1 MIHLITGR
9 PGHGKNIYA
18 LTFLEK
24 EGFINYDK
32 ETKTF
37 SSTIDRPLFFIAFDG
52 INIVDSTTAKY
63 EDLDDLPTDQELD
76 NNSKFPDNS
85 VIVIDEAHRYSP
97 KSSNKE
103 GFTSF
108 VSFLKIHRHYGF
120 DFIFI
125 TQSQKDLN
133 IDIRNLVENHFRV
146 NRPFGTQKSFVNH
159 YLGAETSEN
168 KQPVKQSSKPFVL
181 DKRFFEVYKSASI
194 HNYKSSIPKKYY
206 VFILMFVLFIG
217 FIISKGIY
225 VYDAFSSGDM
235 MNFGKEVK
243 SELLGDSGSATT
255 ITNNNQTDTS
265 NAQTVDNRG
274 ARSSKLVK
282 PYFYLFKNKD
292 KFKQSQSI
300 FSTISPTVV
309 MNEDSIFCYC
319 TVKEI
324 EIIDNIV
331 RLMDRSNNIKI
342 DFILVSF
349 SKKDYMDFSI
359 KYTFENEFFRVSPST
374 ALISNVL
381 LLDYLKNDYQTLT
394 KINSSALVEVGKGF
408 SSNFVTKYPIILKDY
423 KSSSVSSV
431 RLTPS
436 TSSSAANKLTP
447 AKNRSKQQP
456 SDRVVGEKVSFNDV
470 GFKFKIDTKFVD
482 QQTVSIKLNQSH
494 SFLQGFV
501 DDVPVTDK
509 RDFKSQFLLK
519 DKQLVPLF
527 NLSSLLNS
535 KSKKETVPFLSYFLP
550 GKVDD
555 DNSSYQVFLRFRFE
569 DKMELKQKQKSKT
582 EQKVDSNEEISQD
595 QVVELDSAE
604 YKTDIDNN
612 DEELANELLI
622 N

>member
-24 EGFINYDK
+24 EQFINYDK
-32 ETKTF
+32 ESKTF

-63 EDLDDLPTDQELD
+63 EDLDNLPTDQEHD
-76 NNSKFPDNS
+76 NTSKFPDNS

-97 KSSNKE
+97 KSTNKE

-206 VFILMFVLFIG
+206 VFILFFILFIG

-235 MNFGKEVK
+235 MNFGKSVQ
-243 SELLGDSGSATT
+243 SELLGGSGSNTSA
-255 ITNNNQTDTS
+255 NNK
-265 NAQTVDNRG
+265 QTVENRG
-274 ARSSKLVK
+274 ARSSNLVK

-292 KFKQSQSI
+292 KFKQSQMI
-300 FSTISPTVV
+300 FGSISPTVV
-309 MNEDSIFCYC
+309 LNESSIFCYC

-331 RLMDRSNNIKI
+331 RLMDQSNNIKI

-349 SKKDYMDFSI
+349 NKKDYLDFSL
-359 KYTFENEFFRVSPST
+359 KYSFKDDFFTISPS
-374 ALISNVL
+374 AKLIPNLL
-381 LLDYLKNDYQTLT
+381 LLDYLKTDYQALT
-394 KINSSALVEVGKGF
+394 KINSSALVEVGHSF
-408 SSNFVTKYPIILKDY
+408 SANFVTKYPVILKDY
-423 KSSSVSSV
+423 KASMVSSSRSSNA
-431 RLTPS
+431 LSSKLPS
-436 TSSSAANKLTP
+436 NTNTKDASPT
-447 AKNRSKQQP
+447 
-456 SDRVVGEKVSFNDV
+456 DRVVSESINFNDV
-470 GFKFKIDTKFVD
+470 GFKFRIDTEYVD
-482 QQTVSIKLNQSH
+482 DKTVSVALNQSH

-501 DDVPVTDK
+501 GDVPIMDK
-509 RDFKSQFLLK
+509 RDFKSRFLLK
-519 DKQLVPLF
+519 DGQLVPLF

-535 KSKKETVPFLSYFLP
+535 KSSEETLPFLSLFLP
-550 GKVDD
+550 DKVDD
-555 DNSSYQVFLRFRFE
+555 SNSSYQVFLRFRFE
-569 DKMELKQKQKSKT
+569 DVK
-582 EQKVDSNEEISQD
+582 QKVDIRKDTIQPKIK
-595 QVVELDSAE
+595 ELENAEDLVDVDSL
-604 YKTDIDNN
+604 DIK
-612 DEELANELLI
+612 DEDLANELLA

>member
-1 MIHLITGR
+1 MGLLNTQQVLLVLLTGR

-18 LTFLEK
+18 LTFLEQQ
-24 EGFINYDK
+24 EFINYDK

-63 EDLDDLPTDQELD
+63 EDLDDLPTDQEND
-76 NNSKFPDNS
+76 NTSKFPDNS

-97 KSSNKE
+97 KSTNKE

-206 VFILMFVLFIG
+206 VFIAMFILFIG

-235 MNFGKEVK
+235 MNFGKSMQ
-243 SELLGDSGSATT
+243 SELLGSDTNANSK
-255 ITNNNQTDTS
+255 TNNSNLSNSNTS
-265 NAQTVDNRG
+265 LTADNRPV
-274 ARSSKLVK
+274 RSSNLVR
-282 PYFYLFKNKD
+282 PYFYLFKNEQ
-292 KFKQSQSI
+292 KFKSSSSI
-300 FSTISPTVV
+300 FSAISPTVV
-309 MNEDSIFCYC
+309 MNEESIFCYC
-319 TVKEI
+319 TIKEI

-331 RLMDRSNNIKI
+331 RLMDTSNNIKI

-349 SKKDYMDFSI
+349 SKKDYLDFSL
-359 KYTFENEFFRVSPST
+359 KYSFENEFFRISPST

-381 LLDYLKNDYQTLT
+381 LLDYLRSDYQTLT
-394 KINSSALVEVGKGF
+394 KINSSALVEVGKSF

-431 RLTPS
+431 RLK
-436 TSSSAANKLTP
+436 ADQQN
-447 AKNRSKQQP
+447 KQQP
-456 SDRVVGEKVSFNDV
+456 SDRIVGEKVSFNDV

-501 DDVPVTDK
+501 NDVPVTDK
-509 RDFKSQFLLK
+509 RDFKSQFLLT
-519 DKQLVPLF
+519 DGQLVPLF

-535 KSKKETVPFLSYFLP
+535 KSNKETIPFLSYFLP

-569 DKMELKQKQKSKT
+569 DVQKSQKNQSDIVKLENIKQTINTDSELKDIKGT
-582 EQKVDSNEEISQD
+582 TD
-595 QVVELDSAE
+595 
-604 YKTDIDNN
+604 TDIDTLDKE
-612 DEELANELLI
+612 DEKLANELLA

>member
-18 LTFLEK
+18 LTFLEQQ
-24 EGFINYDK
+24 EFINYEK

-37 SSTIDRPLFFIAFDG
+37 GSTIDRPLFFIAFDG

-63 EDLDDLPTDQELD
+63 EDLDDLPTDQEND

-97 KSSNKE
+97 KSTNKE

-206 VFILMFVLFIG
+206 VFIAMFILFIG

-235 MNFGKEVK
+235 MNFGKSMQ
-243 SELLGDSGSATT
+243 SELLGSDTNANSK
-255 ITNNNQTDTS
+255 TNNSNLSNSNTS
-265 NAQTVDNRG
+265 LTADNRPV
-274 ARSSKLVK
+274 RSSNLVR
-282 PYFYLFKNKD
+282 PYFYLFKNEQ
-292 KFKQSQSI
+292 KFKSSSSI
-300 FSTISPTVV
+300 FSAISPTVV
-309 MNEDSIFCYC
+309 MNEESIFCYC

-331 RLMDRSNNIKI
+331 RLMDTSNNIKI

-349 SKKDYMDFSI
+349 SKKDYLDFSL
-359 KYTFENEFFRVSPST
+359 KYSFENEFFRISPST

-381 LLDYLKNDYQTLT
+381 LLDYLRSDYQTLT
-394 KINSSALVEVGKGF
+394 KINSSALVEVGKSF

-431 RLTPS
+431 RLK
-436 TSSSAANKLTP
+436 ADQQN
-447 AKNRSKQQP
+447 KQQP
-456 SDRVVGEKVSFNDV
+456 SDRIVGEKVSFNDV

-501 DDVPVTDK
+501 NDVPVTDK
-509 RDFKSQFLLK
+509 RDFKSQFLLT
-519 DKQLVPLF
+519 DGQLVPLF

-535 KSKKETVPFLSYFLP
+535 KSNKETIPFLSYFLP

-569 DKMELKQKQKSKT
+569 GVQNSQKKQASIVKLEDAKQTIDANSELKDIKGIT
-582 EQKVDSNEEISQD
+582 D
-595 QVVELDSAE
+595 
-604 YKTDIDNN
+604 TDIDILNKE
-612 DEELANELLI
+612 DEKLANELLA

>member
-1 MIHLITGR
+1 MTHLITGR

-18 LTFLEK
+18 LTFLEQQ
-24 EGFINYDK
+24 EFINYDK

-63 EDLDDLPTDQELD
+63 EDLDDLPTDQENN

-97 KSSNKE
+97 KSTNKE

-125 TQSQKDLN
+125 IQSQKDLN

-181 DKRFFEVYKSASI
+181 DRRFFEVYKSASI

-206 VFILMFVLFIG
+206 VFIVMFILFIG

-225 VYDAFSSGDM
+225 VYDAFNSGDM
-235 MNFGKEVK
+235 MNFGKSMQ
-243 SELLGDSGSATT
+243 SELLGSNANTNSNSNNNGNNSSSTSLT
-255 ITNNNQTDTS
+255 TNNRP
-265 NAQTVDNRG
+265 V
-274 ARSSKLVK
+274 RSSNLVK
-282 PYFYLFKNKD
+282 PYFYLFKNEQ
-292 KFKQSQSI
+292 KFKSSSSI
-300 FSTISPTVV
+300 FSAISPTVV
-309 MNEDSIFCYC
+309 MNEESIFCYC

-331 RLMDRSNNIKI
+331 RLMDTSNNIKI

-349 SKKDYMDFSI
+349 SKKDYLDFSL
-359 KYTFENEFFRVSPST
+359 KYSFENEFFRISPST

-381 LLDYLKNDYQTLT
+381 LLDYLRSDYQTLT
-394 KINSSALVEVGKGF
+394 KINSSALVEVGKSF

-431 RLTPS
+431 RLK
-436 TSSSAANKLTP
+436 ADQQN
-447 AKNRSKQQP
+447 KQQP
-456 SDRVVGEKVSFNDV
+456 SDRIVGEKVSFNDV

-501 DDVPVTDK
+501 NDVPVTDK
-509 RDFKSQFLLK
+509 RDFKSQFLLT
-519 DKQLVPLF
+519 DGQLVPLF

-535 KSKKETVPFLSYFLP
+535 KSNKETIPFLSYFLP

-569 DKMELKQKQKSKT
+569 GVQNSQKKQASIVKLEDAKQTIDANSELKDIKGIT
-582 EQKVDSNEEISQD
+582 D
-595 QVVELDSAE
+595 
-604 YKTDIDNN
+604 TDIDILNKE
-612 DEELANELLI
+612 DEKLANELLA

>member
-18 LTFLEK
+18 LTFLEQQ
-24 EGFINYDK
+24 EFINYDK
-32 ETKTF
+32 EAKTF

-63 EDLDDLPTDQELD
+63 EDLDDLPTDQEND

-97 KSSNKE
+97 KSTNKE

-206 VFILMFVLFIG
+206 VFIVMFILFIS
-217 FIISKGIY
+217 FIVSKGIY

-235 MNFGKEVK
+235 MNFGKSIQ
-243 SELLGDSGSATT
+243 SELLGSNINANSNS
-255 ITNNNQTDTS
+255 NNNGDNSSNTS
-265 NAQTVDNRG
+265 LTANNRPV
-274 ARSSKLVK
+274 RSSSLVK
-282 PYFYLFKNKD
+282 PYFYLFKNEQ
-292 KFKQSQSI
+292 KFKSSSSI
-300 FSTISPTVV
+300 FGSISPTVV
-309 MNEDSIFCYC
+309 MNEESIFCYC

-331 RLMDRSNNIKI
+331 RLMDTSNNIKI

-349 SKKDYMDFSI
+349 SKKDYLDFSL
-359 KYTFENEFFRVSPST
+359 KYSFENEFFRISPST

-381 LLDYLKNDYQTLT
+381 LLDYLRSDYQTLT
-394 KINSSALVEVGKGF
+394 KINSSALVEVGKSF

-431 RLTPS
+431 RLK
-436 TSSSAANKLTP
+436 ADQQN
-447 AKNRSKQQP
+447 KQQP
-456 SDRVVGEKVSFNDV
+456 SDRIVGEKVSFNDV

-501 DDVPVTDK
+501 NDVPVTDK
-509 RDFKSQFLLK
+509 RDFKSQFLLT
-519 DKQLVPLF
+519 DGQLVPLF

-535 KSKKETVPFLSYFLP
+535 KSNKETIPFLSYFLP

-569 DKMELKQKQKSKT
+569 GVQNSQKSQASIVKLENTKQTIDTGSELKDIKGAT
-582 EQKVDSNEEISQD
+582 D
-595 QVVELDSAE
+595 
-604 YKTDIDNN
+604 TDIDILNKE
-612 DEELANELLI
+612 DEKLANELLA

>member
-24 EGFINYDK
+24 EQFINYDK

-63 EDLDDLPTDQELD
+63 EDLDDLPTDQEHD
-76 NNSKFPDNS
+76 NTSKFPDNS

-97 KSSNKE
+97 KSTNKE

-206 VFILMFVLFIG
+206 VFILFFVLFIG

-235 MNFGKEVK
+235 MNFGKSVQ
-243 SELLGDSGSATT
+243 SELLGNNSGGGSATT
-255 ITNNNQTDTS
+255 SANNK
-265 NAQTVDNRG
+265 QTVENRG
-274 ARSSKLVK
+274 ARSSNLVK

-292 KFKQSQSI
+292 KFKQSQMI
-300 FSTISPTVV
+300 FASISPTVV
-309 MNEDSIFCYC
+309 LNESSIFCYC

-331 RLMDRSNNIKI
+331 RLMDQSNNIKI

-349 SKKDYMDFSI
+349 NKKDYLDFSL
-359 KYTFENEFFRVSPST
+359 KYSFKDDFFTISPS
-374 ALISNVL
+374 AKLIPNLL
-381 LLDYLKNDYQTLT
+381 LLDYLKTDYQALT
-394 KINSSALVEVGKGF
+394 KINSSALVEVGHSF
-408 SSNFVTKYPIILKDY
+408 SANFVTKYPVILKDY
-423 KSSSVSSV
+423 KASMVSSSRSSNA
-431 RLTPS
+431 LSSKLPS
-436 TSSSAANKLTP
+436 NTNTKDASPT
-447 AKNRSKQQP
+447 
-456 SDRVVGEKVSFNDV
+456 DRVVSESINFNDV
-470 GFKFKIDTKFVD
+470 GFKFRIDTEYVD
-482 QQTVSIKLNQSH
+482 DKTVSVALNQSH

-501 DDVPVTDK
+501 GDVPIMDK
-509 RDFKSQFLLK
+509 RDFKSRFLLK
-519 DKQLVPLF
+519 DGQLVPLF

-535 KSKKETVPFLSYFLP
+535 KSSEETLPFLSLFLP
-550 GKVDD
+550 DKIDD
-555 DNSSYQVFLRFRFE
+555 SNSSYQVFLRFRF
-569 DKMELKQKQKSKT
+569 DDVK
-582 EQKVDSNEEISQD
+582 QKVDIRKDTIQPKIK
-595 QVVELDSAE
+595 ELKNAEDLVDVDSL
-604 YKTDIDNN
+604 DIK
-612 DEELANELLI
+612 DEELANELLT

>member
-24 EGFINYDK
+24 EQFINYDK
-32 ETKTF
+32 ESKTF

-63 EDLDDLPTDQELD
+63 EDLDNLPTDQEHD
-76 NNSKFPDNS
+76 NTSKFPDNS

-97 KSSNKE
+97 KSTNKE

-206 VFILMFVLFIG
+206 VFILFFILFIG

-235 MNFGKEVK
+235 MNFGKSVQ
-243 SELLGDSGSATT
+243 SELLGGSGSNTSA
-255 ITNNNQTDTS
+255 NNK
-265 NAQTVDNRG
+265 QTVENRG
-274 ARSSKLVK
+274 ARSSNLVK

-292 KFKQSQSI
+292 KFKQSQMI
-300 FSTISPTVV
+300 FASISPTVV
-309 MNEDSIFCYC
+309 LNESSIFCYC

-331 RLMDRSNNIKI
+331 RLMDQSNNIKI

-349 SKKDYMDFSI
+349 NKKDYLDFSL
-359 KYTFENEFFRVSPST
+359 KYSFKDDFFTISPS
-374 ALISNVL
+374 AKLIPNLL
-381 LLDYLKNDYQTLT
+381 LLDYLKTDYQALT
-394 KINSSALVEVGKGF
+394 KINSSALVEVGHSF
-408 SSNFVTKYPIILKDY
+408 SANFVTKYPVILKDY
-423 KSSSVSSV
+423 KASMVSSSRSSNA
-431 RLTPS
+431 LSSKLPS
-436 TSSSAANKLTP
+436 NTNTKDASPT
-447 AKNRSKQQP
+447 
-456 SDRVVGEKVSFNDV
+456 DRVVSESINFNDV
-470 GFKFKIDTKFVD
+470 GFKFRIDTEYVD
-482 QQTVSIKLNQSH
+482 DKTVSVALNQSH

-501 DDVPVTDK
+501 GDVPIMDK
-509 RDFKSQFLLK
+509 RDFKSRFLLK
-519 DKQLVPLF
+519 DGQLVPLF

-535 KSKKETVPFLSYFLP
+535 KSSEETLPFLSLFLP
-550 GKVDD
+550 DKVDD
-555 DNSSYQVFLRFRFE
+555 SNSSYQVFLRFRFE
-569 DKMELKQKQKSKT
+569 DVK
-582 EQKVDSNEEISQD
+582 QKVDIRKDTIQPKIK
-595 QVVELDSAE
+595 ELENAEDLVDVDSL
-604 YKTDIDNN
+604 DIK
-612 DEELANELLI
+612 DEDLANELLA

>member
-1 MIHLITGR
+1 MGLLNTQQVLLVLLTGR

-18 LTFLEK
+18 LTFLEQQ
-24 EGFINYDK
+24 EFINYDK

-63 EDLDDLPTDQELD
+63 EDLDDLPTDQEND
-76 NNSKFPDNS
+76 NTSKFPDNS

-97 KSSNKE
+97 KSTNKE

-206 VFILMFVLFIG
+206 VFIAMFILFIG

-235 MNFGKEVK
+235 MNFGKSMQ
-243 SELLGDSGSATT
+243 SELLGSDTNANSK
-255 ITNNNQTDTS
+255 TNNSNLSNSNTS
-265 NAQTVDNRG
+265 LTADNRPV
-274 ARSSKLVK
+274 RSSNLVR
-282 PYFYLFKNKD
+282 PYFYLFKNEQ
-292 KFKQSQSI
+292 KFKSSSSI
-300 FSTISPTVV
+300 FSAISPTVV
-309 MNEDSIFCYC
+309 MNEESIFCYC

-331 RLMDRSNNIKI
+331 RLMDTSNNIKI

-349 SKKDYMDFSI
+349 SKKDYLDFSL
-359 KYTFENEFFRVSPST
+359 KYSFENEFFRISPST

-381 LLDYLKNDYQTLT
+381 LLDYLRSDYQTLT
-394 KINSSALVEVGKGF
+394 KINSSALVEVGKSF

-431 RLTPS
+431 RLK
-436 TSSSAANKLTP
+436 ADQQN
-447 AKNRSKQQP
+447 KQQP
-456 SDRVVGEKVSFNDV
+456 SDRIVGEKVSFNDV

-501 DDVPVTDK
+501 NDVPVTDK
-509 RDFKSQFLLK
+509 RDFKSQFLLT
-519 DKQLVPLF
+519 DGQLVPLF

-535 KSKKETVPFLSYFLP
+535 KSNKETIPFLSYFLP

-569 DKMELKQKQKSKT
+569 DVQKSQKNQSDIVKLENIKQTINTDSELKDIKGT
-582 EQKVDSNEEISQD
+582 TD
-595 QVVELDSAE
+595 
-604 YKTDIDNN
+604 TDIDTLDKE
-612 DEELANELLI
+612 DEKLANELLA

>member
-1 MIHLITGR
+1 MGLLNTQQVLLVLLTGR

-18 LTFLEK
+18 LTFLEQQ
-24 EGFINYDK
+24 EFINYDK

-63 EDLDDLPTDQELD
+63 EDLDDLPTDQEND
-76 NNSKFPDNS
+76 NTSKFPDNS

-97 KSSNKE
+97 KSTNKE

-206 VFILMFVLFIG
+206 VFIAMFILFIG

-235 MNFGKEVK
+235 MNFGKSMQ
-243 SELLGDSGSATT
+243 SELLGSDTNANSK
-255 ITNNNQTDTS
+255 TNNSNLSNSNTS
-265 NAQTVDNRG
+265 LTADNRPV
-274 ARSSKLVK
+274 RSSNLVR
-282 PYFYLFKNKD
+282 PYFYLFKNEQ
-292 KFKQSQSI
+292 KFKSSSSI
-300 FSTISPTVV
+300 FSAISPTVV
-309 MNEDSIFCYC
+309 MNEESIFCYC

-331 RLMDRSNNIKI
+331 RLIDTSNNIKI

-349 SKKDYMDFSI
+349 SKKDYLDFSL
-359 KYTFENEFFRVSPST
+359 KYSFENEFFRISPST

-381 LLDYLKNDYQTLT
+381 LLDYLRSDYQTLT
-394 KINSSALVEVGKGF
+394 KINSSALVEVGKSF

-431 RLTPS
+431 RLK
-436 TSSSAANKLTP
+436 ADQQN
-447 AKNRSKQQP
+447 KQQP
-456 SDRVVGEKVSFNDV
+456 SDRIVGEKVSFNDV

-501 DDVPVTDK
+501 NDVPVTDK
-509 RDFKSQFLLK
+509 RDFKSQFLLT
-519 DKQLVPLF
+519 DGQLVPLF

-535 KSKKETVPFLSYFLP
+535 KSNKETIPFLSYFLP

-569 DKMELKQKQKSKT
+569 GVQNSQKKQASIVKLEDAKQTIDANSELKDIKGIT
-582 EQKVDSNEEISQD
+582 D
-595 QVVELDSAE
+595 
-604 YKTDIDNN
+604 TDIDILNKE
-612 DEELANELLI
+612 DEKLANELLA

>member
-24 EGFINYDK
+24 EQFINYDK
-32 ETKTF
+32 ESKTF

-52 INIVDSTTAKY
+52 IDIVDSTTAKY
-63 EDLDDLPTDQELD
+63 EDLDNLPTDQEHD
-76 NNSKFPDNS
+76 NTSKFPDNS

-97 KSSNKE
+97 KSTNKE

-206 VFILMFVLFIG
+206 VFILFFILFIG

-235 MNFGKEVK
+235 MNFGKSVQ
-243 SELLGDSGSATT
+243 SELLGGSGSNTSA
-255 ITNNNQTDTS
+255 NNNQAGT
-265 NAQTVDNRG
+265 NGAQTVENRG
-274 ARSSKLVK
+274 ARSSNLVK

-292 KFKQSQSI
+292 KFKESGAI
-300 FSTISPTVV
+300 FNTVSPTVV
-309 MNEDSIFCYC
+309 LNESSIFCYC

-331 RLMDRSNNIKI
+331 RLMDTSNNIKI

-349 SKKDYMDFSI
+349 SKKDYLDFSI

-374 ALISNVL
+374 ALISNIL

-394 KINSSALVEVGKGF
+394 KINSSALVEVGYGF
-408 SSNFVTKYPIILKDY
+408 SSNFVTKYPIILKNY

-431 RLTPS
+431 RLKADT
-436 TSSSAANKLTP
+436 ANKLSP
-447 AKNRSKQQP
+447 SKNNSKQQP
-456 SDRVVGEKVSFNDV
+456 SDRVVGEKISFNDV
-470 GFKFKIDTKFVD
+470 GFKFRIDTKYVD
-482 QQTVSIKLNQSH
+482 DQTVSIKLNQSH

-501 DDVPVTDK
+501 DDIPVTDK

-519 DKQLVPLF
+519 DGQLVPLF

-535 KSKKETVPFLSYFLP
+535 KSKKETIPFLSYFLP

-555 DNSSYQVFLRFRFE
+555 DNSSYQVFLRFRFDE
-569 DKMELKQKQKSKT
+569 KLKTKQKKA
-582 EQKVDSNEEISQD
+582 EISQD
-595 QVVELDSAE
+595 QIVELESATKTVELENIEDIVGVDSLD
-604 YKTDIDNN
+604 KKDK
-612 DEELANELLI
+612 ELANELLV

>member
-18 LTFLEK
+18 LTFLEQQ
-24 EGFINYDK
+24 EFINYDK

-63 EDLDDLPTDQELD
+63 EDLDDLPTDQEND

-97 KSSNKE
+97 KSTNKE

-206 VFILMFVLFIG
+206 VFIAMFILFIG

-235 MNFGKEVK
+235 MNFGKSMQ
-243 SELLGDSGSATT
+243 SELLGNNVN
-255 ITNNNQTDTS
+255 TNNNVNNNGNSPSNTS
-265 NAQTVDNRG
+265 LTANNRPI
-274 ARSSKLVK
+274 RSSNLVK
-282 PYFYLFKNKD
+282 PYFYLFKNEQ
-292 KFKQSQSI
+292 KFKSSSSI
-300 FSTISPTVV
+300 FSAISPTVV
-309 MNEDSIFCYC
+309 MNEESIFCYC

-331 RLMDRSNNIKI
+331 RLIDTSNNIKI

-349 SKKDYMDFSI
+349 SKKDYLDFSL
-359 KYTFENEFFRVSPST
+359 KYSFENEFFRISPST

-381 LLDYLKNDYQTLT
+381 LLDYLRSDYQTLT
-394 KINSSALVEVGKGF
+394 KINSSALVEVGKSF

-431 RLTPS
+431 RLK
-436 TSSSAANKLTP
+436 ADQQN
-447 AKNRSKQQP
+447 KQQP
-456 SDRVVGEKVSFNDV
+456 SDRIVGEKVSFNDV

-482 QQTVSIKLNQSH
+482 RQTVSIKLNQSH

-501 DDVPVTDK
+501 NDVPVTDK
-509 RDFKSQFLLK
+509 RDFKSQFLLT
-519 DKQLVPLF
+519 DGQLVPLF

-535 KSKKETVPFLSYFLP
+535 KSNKETIPFLSYFLP

-569 DKMELKQKQKSKT
+569 GVQNSQKNQANIVKLKNTKQIIDTNSEPKDIKDT
-582 EQKVDSNEEISQD
+582 TD
-595 QVVELDSAE
+595 
-604 YKTDIDNN
+604 TDIDILNKE
-612 DEELANELLI
+612 DEKLANELLA

>member
-24 EGFINYDK
+24 EQFINYDK

-52 INIVDSTTAKY
+52 IDIVDSTTAKY
-63 EDLDDLPTDQELD
+63 EDLDNLPTDQEHD
-76 NNSKFPDNS
+76 NTSKFPDNS

-97 KSSNKE
+97 KSTNKE

-206 VFILMFVLFIG
+206 VFILFFILFIG

-235 MNFGKEVK
+235 MNFGKNVQ
-243 SELLGDSGSATT
+243 SELLGNNSGGGSATT
-255 ITNNNQTDTS
+255 SANNK
-265 NAQTVDNRG
+265 QTVENRG
-274 ARSSKLVK
+274 ARSSNLVK

-292 KFKQSQSI
+292 KFKQSQMI
-300 FSTISPTVV
+300 FASISPTVV
-309 MNEDSIFCYC
+309 LNESSIFCYC

-331 RLMDRSNNIKI
+331 RLMDQSNNIKI

-349 SKKDYMDFSI
+349 NKKDYLDFSL
-359 KYTFENEFFRVSPST
+359 KYSFKDDFFTISPS
-374 ALISNVL
+374 AKLIPNLL
-381 LLDYLKNDYQTLT
+381 LLDYLKTDYQALT
-394 KINSSALVEVGKGF
+394 KINSSALVEVGHSF
-408 SSNFVTKYPIILKDY
+408 SANFVTKYPVILKDY
-423 KSSSVSSV
+423 KASMVSSSRSSNA
-431 RLTPS
+431 LSSKLPS
-436 TSSSAANKLTP
+436 NTNTKDASPT
-447 AKNRSKQQP
+447 
-456 SDRVVGEKVSFNDV
+456 DRVVSESINFNDV
-470 GFKFKIDTKFVD
+470 GFKFRIDTEYVD
-482 QQTVSIKLNQSH
+482 DKTVSVALNQSH

-501 DDVPVTDK
+501 GDVPIMDK
-509 RDFKSQFLLK
+509 RDFKSRFLLK
-519 DKQLVPLF
+519 DGQLVPLF

-535 KSKKETVPFLSYFLP
+535 KSSEETLPFLSLFLP
-550 GKVDD
+550 DKIDD
-555 DNSSYQVFLRFRFE
+555 SNSSYQVFLRFRF
-569 DKMELKQKQKSKT
+569 DDVK
-582 EQKVDSNEEISQD
+582 QKVDIRKDTIQPKIK
-595 QVVELDSAE
+595 ELKNAEDLVDVDSL
-604 YKTDIDNN
+604 DIK
-612 DEELANELLI
+612 DEELANELLT

>member
-1 MIHLITGR
+1 MGLLNTQQVLLVLLTGR

-18 LTFLEK
+18 LTFLEQQ
-24 EGFINYDK
+24 EFINYDK

-63 EDLDDLPTDQELD
+63 EDLDDLPTDQEND
-76 NNSKFPDNS
+76 NTSKFPDNS

-97 KSSNKE
+97 KSTNKE

-206 VFILMFVLFIG
+206 VFIAMFILFIG

-235 MNFGKEVK
+235 MNFGKSMQ
-243 SELLGDSGSATT
+243 SELLGSDTNANSK
-255 ITNNNQTDTS
+255 TNNSNLSNSNTS
-265 NAQTVDNRG
+265 LTADNRPV
-274 ARSSKLVK
+274 RSSNLVR
-282 PYFYLFKNKD
+282 PYFYLFKNEQ
-292 KFKQSQSI
+292 KFKSSSSI
-300 FSTISPTVV
+300 FSAISPTVV
-309 MNEDSIFCYC
+309 MNEESIFCYC
-319 TVKEI
+319 TIKEI

-331 RLMDRSNNIKI
+331 RLMDTSNNIKI

-349 SKKDYMDFSI
+349 SKKDYLDFSL
-359 KYTFENEFFRVSPST
+359 KYSFENEFFRISPST

-381 LLDYLKNDYQTLT
+381 LLDYLRSDYQTLT
-394 KINSSALVEVGKGF
+394 KINSSALVEVGKSF

-431 RLTPS
+431 RLK
-436 TSSSAANKLTP
+436 ADQQN
-447 AKNRSKQQP
+447 KQQP
-456 SDRVVGEKVSFNDV
+456 SDRIVGEKVSFNDV

-501 DDVPVTDK
+501 NDVPVTDK
-509 RDFKSQFLLK
+509 RDFKSQFLLT
-519 DKQLVPLF
+519 DGQLVPLF

-535 KSKKETVPFLSYFLP
+535 KSNKETIPFLSYFLP

-569 DKMELKQKQKSKT
+569 GVQNSQKKQASIVKLEDAKQTIDANSELKDIKGIT
-582 EQKVDSNEEISQD
+582 D
-595 QVVELDSAE
+595 
-604 YKTDIDNN
+604 TDIDILNKE
-612 DEELANELLI
+612 DEKLANELLA

>member
-1 MIHLITGR
+1 MGLLNTQQVLLVLLTGR

-18 LTFLEK
+18 LTFLEQQ
-24 EGFINYDK
+24 EFINYDK

-63 EDLDDLPTDQELD
+63 EDLDDLPTDQEND
-76 NNSKFPDNS
+76 NTSKFPDNS

-97 KSSNKE
+97 KSTNKE

-206 VFILMFVLFIG
+206 VFIAMFILFIG

-235 MNFGKEVK
+235 MNFGKSMQ
-243 SELLGDSGSATT
+243 SELLGSDTNANSK
-255 ITNNNQTDTS
+255 TNNSNLSNSNTS
-265 NAQTVDNRG
+265 LTADNRPV
-274 ARSSKLVK
+274 RSSNLVR
-282 PYFYLFKNKD
+282 PYFYLFKNEQ
-292 KFKQSQSI
+292 KFKSSSSI
-300 FSTISPTVV
+300 FSAISPTVV
-309 MNEDSIFCYC
+309 MNEESIFCYC
-319 TVKEI
+319 TIKEI

-331 RLMDRSNNIKI
+331 RLMDTSNNIKI

-349 SKKDYMDFSI
+349 SKKDYLDFSL
-359 KYTFENEFFRVSPST
+359 KYSFENEFFRISPST

-381 LLDYLKNDYQTLT
+381 LLDYLRSDYQTLT
-394 KINSSALVEVGKGF
+394 KINSSALVEVGKSF

-431 RLTPS
+431 RLK
-436 TSSSAANKLTP
+436 ADQQN
-447 AKNRSKQQP
+447 KQQP
-456 SDRVVGEKVSFNDV
+456 SDRIVGEKVSFNDV

-482 QQTVSIKLNQSH
+482 RQTVSIKLNQSH

-501 DDVPVTDK
+501 NDVPVTDK
-509 RDFKSQFLLK
+509 RDFKSQFLLT
-519 DKQLVPLF
+519 DGQLVPLF

-535 KSKKETVPFLSYFLP
+535 KSNKETIPFLSYFLP

-569 DKMELKQKQKSKT
+569 DVQKSQKNQSDIVKLENIKQTINTDSELKDIKGT
-582 EQKVDSNEEISQD
+582 TD
-595 QVVELDSAE
+595 
-604 YKTDIDNN
+604 TDIDTLDKE
-612 DEELANELLI
+612 DEKLANELLA

>member
-18 LTFLEK
+18 LTFLEQQ
-24 EGFINYDK
+24 EFINYDK

-37 SSTIDRPLFFIAFDG
+37 GSTIDRPLFFIAFDG

-63 EDLDDLPTDQELD
+63 EDLDDLPTDQEND

-97 KSSNKE
+97 KSTNKE

-206 VFILMFVLFIG
+206 IFIIIFILFIG

-235 MNFGKEVK
+235 MNFGKSMQ
-243 SELLGDSGSATT
+243 SELLGSNANSNNN
-255 ITNNNQTDTS
+255 TNNGNNSSNTS
-265 NAQTVDNRG
+265 LTADNRPV
-274 ARSSKLVK
+274 RSSNLVK
-282 PYFYLFKNKD
+282 PYFYLFKNEQ
-292 KFKQSQSI
+292 KFKSSSSI
-300 FSTISPTVV
+300 FSAISPTVV
-309 MNEDSIFCYC
+309 MNEESIFCYC

-331 RLMDRSNNIKI
+331 RLIDTSNNIKI

-349 SKKDYMDFSI
+349 SKKDYLDFSL
-359 KYTFENEFFRVSPST
+359 KYSFENEFFRISPST

-381 LLDYLKNDYQTLT
+381 LLDYLRSDYQTLT
-394 KINSSALVEVGKGF
+394 KINSSALVEVGKSI

-431 RLTPS
+431 RLK
-436 TSSSAANKLTP
+436 ADQQN
-447 AKNRSKQQP
+447 KQQP
-456 SDRVVGEKVSFNDV
+456 SDRIVGEKVSFNDV

-501 DDVPVTDK
+501 NDVPVTDK
-509 RDFKSQFLLK
+509 RDFKSQFLLT
-519 DKQLVPLF
+519 DGQLVPLF

-535 KSKKETVPFLSYFLP
+535 KSNKETIPFLSYFLP

-569 DKMELKQKQKSKT
+569 GVQNSQKKQASIVKLEDAKQTIDANSELKDIKGIT
-582 EQKVDSNEEISQD
+582 D
-595 QVVELDSAE
+595 
-604 YKTDIDNN
+604 TDIDILNKE
-612 DEELANELLI
+612 DEKLANELLA

>member
-32 ETKTF
+32 ESKTF
-37 SSTIDRPLFFIAFDG
+37 SSTIDRPLFFIAFDS
-52 INIVDSTTAKY
+52 IDVKDATTAKY
-63 EDLDDLPTDQELD
+63 EDLDNLPEDQESE
-76 NNSKFPDNS
+76 NRSKFPDNS

-97 KSSNKE
+97 RSSNRS
-103 GFTSF
+103 GFTGF
-108 VSFLKIHRHYGF
+108 VSFLKIHRHFGF

-206 VFILMFVLFIG
+206 VFIAMFILFIG

-235 MNFGKEVK
+235 MNFGKSMQ
-243 SELLGDSGSATT
+243 SELLGSDTNANSK
-255 ITNNNQTDTS
+255 TNNSNLSNSNTS
-265 NAQTVDNRG
+265 LTADNRPV
-274 ARSSKLVK
+274 RSSNLVR
-282 PYFYLFKNKD
+282 PYFYLFKNEQ
-292 KFKQSQSI
+292 KFKSSSSI
-300 FSTISPTVV
+300 FSAISPTVV
-309 MNEDSIFCYC
+309 MNEESIFCYC
-319 TVKEI
+319 TIKEI

-331 RLMDRSNNIKI
+331 RLMDTSNNIKI

-349 SKKDYMDFSI
+349 SKKDYLDFSL
-359 KYTFENEFFRVSPST
+359 KYSFENEFFRISPST

-381 LLDYLKNDYQTLT
+381 LLDYLRSDYQTLT
-394 KINSSALVEVGKGF
+394 KINSSALVEVGHSF
-408 SSNFVTKYPIILKDY
+408 SANFVTKYPVILKDY
-423 KSSSVSSV
+423 KASMVSSSRSSNA
-431 RLTPS
+431 LSSKLPS
-436 TSSSAANKLTP
+436 NTNTKDASPT
-447 AKNRSKQQP
+447 
-456 SDRVVGEKVSFNDV
+456 DRVVSESINFNDV
-470 GFKFKIDTKFVD
+470 GFKFRIDTEYVD
-482 QQTVSIKLNQSH
+482 DKTVSVALNQSH

-501 DDVPVTDK
+501 GDVPIMDK
-509 RDFKSQFLLK
+509 RDFKSRFLLK
-519 DKQLVPLF
+519 DGQLVPLF

-535 KSKKETVPFLSYFLP
+535 KSSEETLPFLSLFLP
-550 GKVDD
+550 DKIDD
-555 DNSSYQVFLRFRFE
+555 SNSSYQVFLRFRF
-569 DKMELKQKQKSKT
+569 DDVK
-582 EQKVDSNEEISQD
+582 QKVDIRKDTIQPKIK
-595 QVVELDSAE
+595 ELKNAEDLVDVDSL
-604 YKTDIDNN
+604 DIK
-612 DEELANELLI
+612 DEELANELLT

>member
-24 EGFINYDK
+24 EEFINYDK

-63 EDLDDLPTDQELD
+63 EDLDNLPTDQEHD
-76 NNSKFPDNS
+76 NTSKFPDNS

-97 KSSNKE
+97 KSTNKE

-206 VFILMFVLFIG
+206 VFILFFILFIG

-235 MNFGKEVK
+235 MNFGKNVQ
-243 SELLGDSGSATT
+243 SELLGNNSGGGSATT
-255 ITNNNQTDTS
+255 SANNK
-265 NAQTVDNRG
+265 QTVENRG
-274 ARSSKLVK
+274 ARSSNLVK

-292 KFKQSQSI
+292 KFKQSQMI
-300 FSTISPTVV
+300 FASISPTVV
-309 MNEDSIFCYC
+309 LNESSIFCYC

-331 RLMDRSNNIKI
+331 RLMDQSNNIKI

-349 SKKDYMDFSI
+349 NKKDYLDFSL
-359 KYTFENEFFRVSPST
+359 KYSFKDDFFTISPS
-374 ALISNVL
+374 AKLIPNLL
-381 LLDYLKNDYQTLT
+381 LLDYLKTDYQALT
-394 KINSSALVEVGKGF
+394 KINSSALVEVGHSF
-408 SSNFVTKYPIILKDY
+408 SANFVTKYPVILKDY
-423 KSSSVSSV
+423 KASMVSSSRSSNA
-431 RLTPS
+431 L
-436 TSSSAANKLTP
+436 SSKLSSNT
-447 AKNRSKQQP
+447 KNTKDASP
-456 SDRVVGEKVSFNDV
+456 TDRVVSESINFNDV
-470 GFKFKIDTKFVD
+470 GFKFRIDTEYVD
-482 QQTVSIKLNQSH
+482 DKTVSVALNQSH

-501 DDVPVTDK
+501 GDVPIMDK
-509 RDFKSQFLLK
+509 RDFKSRFLLK
-519 DKQLVPLF
+519 DGQLVPLF

-535 KSKKETVPFLSYFLP
+535 KSSEETLPFLSLFLP
-550 GKVDD
+550 DKVDD
-555 DNSSYQVFLRFRFE
+555 SNSSYQVFLRFRFE
-569 DKMELKQKQKSKT
+569 DVK
-582 EQKVDSNEEISQD
+582 QKVDIRKDTIQPKIK
-595 QVVELDSAE
+595 ELENAEDLVDVDSL
-604 YKTDIDNN
+604 DIK
-612 DEELANELLI
+612 DEDLANELLA

>member
-24 EGFINYDK
+24 EEFINYDK

-63 EDLDDLPTDQELD
+63 EDLDNLPTDQEHD
-76 NNSKFPDNS
+76 NTSKFPDNS

-97 KSSNKE
+97 KSTNKE

-206 VFILMFVLFIG
+206 VFILFFILFIG

-235 MNFGKEVK
+235 MNFGKNVQ
-243 SELLGDSGSATT
+243 SELLGSSGSATT
-255 ITNNNQTDTS
+255 SANNK
-265 NAQTVDNRG
+265 QTVENRG
-274 ARSSKLVK
+274 ARSSNLVK

-292 KFKQSQSI
+292 KFKQSQMI
-300 FSTISPTVV
+300 FASISPTVV
-309 MNEDSIFCYC
+309 LNESSIFCYC

-331 RLMDRSNNIKI
+331 RLMDQSNNIKI

-349 SKKDYMDFSI
+349 NKKDYLDFSL
-359 KYTFENEFFRVSPST
+359 KYSFKDDFFTISPS
-374 ALISNVL
+374 AKLIPNLL
-381 LLDYLKNDYQTLT
+381 LLDYLKTDYQALT
-394 KINSSALVEVGKGF
+394 KINSSALVEVGHSF
-408 SSNFVTKYPIILKDY
+408 SANFVTKYPVILKDY
-423 KSSSVSSV
+423 KASMVSSSRSSNA
-431 RLTPS
+431 LSSKLPS
-436 TSSSAANKLTP
+436 NTNTKDASPT
-447 AKNRSKQQP
+447 
-456 SDRVVGEKVSFNDV
+456 DRVVSESINFNDV
-470 GFKFKIDTKFVD
+470 GFKFRIDTEYVD
-482 QQTVSIKLNQSH
+482 DKTVSVALNQSH

-501 DDVPVTDK
+501 GDVPIMDK
-509 RDFKSQFLLK
+509 RDFKSRFLLK
-519 DKQLVPLF
+519 DGQLVPLF

-535 KSKKETVPFLSYFLP
+535 KSSEETLPFLSLFLP
-550 GKVDD
+550 DKVDD
-555 DNSSYQVFLRFRFE
+555 SNSSYQVFLRFRFE
-569 DKMELKQKQKSKT
+569 DVK
-582 EQKVDSNEEISQD
+582 QKVDIRKDTIQPKIK
-595 QVVELDSAE
+595 ELENAEDLVDVDSL
-604 YKTDIDNN
+604 DIK
-612 DEELANELLI
+612 DEDLANELLA

>member
-24 EGFINYDK
+24 EQFINYDK

-63 EDLDDLPTDQELD
+63 EDLDDLPTDQEHD
-76 NNSKFPDNS
+76 NTSKFPDNS

-97 KSSNKE
+97 KSTNKE

-206 VFILMFVLFIG
+206 VFILFFVLFIG

-235 MNFGKEVK
+235 MNFGKSVQ
-243 SELLGDSGSATT
+243 SELLGSSGSATT
-255 ITNNNQTDTS
+255 SVNNK
-265 NAQTVDNRG
+265 QTVENRS
-274 ARSSKLVK
+274 ARSSNLVK

-292 KFKQSQSI
+292 KFKQSQMI
-300 FSTISPTVV
+300 FASISPTVV
-309 MNEDSIFCYC
+309 LNESSIFCYC

-331 RLMDRSNNIKI
+331 RLMDQSNNIKI

-349 SKKDYMDFSI
+349 NKKDYLDFSL
-359 KYTFENEFFRVSPST
+359 KYSFKDDFFTISPS
-374 ALISNVL
+374 AKLIPNLL
-381 LLDYLKNDYQTLT
+381 LLDYLKTDYQALT
-394 KINSSALVEVGKGF
+394 KINSSALVEVGHSF
-408 SSNFVTKYPIILKDY
+408 SANFVTKYPVILKDY
-423 KSSSVSSV
+423 KASMVSSSRSSNA
-431 RLTPS
+431 L
-436 TSSSAANKLTP
+436 SSKLSSNT
-447 AKNRSKQQP
+447 KNTKDASP
-456 SDRVVGEKVSFNDV
+456 TDRVVSESINFNDV
-470 GFKFKIDTKFVD
+470 GFKFRIDTEYVD
-482 QQTVSIKLNQSH
+482 DKTVSVALNQSH

-501 DDVPVTDK
+501 GDVPIMDK
-509 RDFKSQFLLK
+509 RDFKSRFLLK
-519 DKQLVPLF
+519 DGQLVPLF

-535 KSKKETVPFLSYFLP
+535 KSSEETLPFLSLFLP
-550 GKVDD
+550 DKVDD
-555 DNSSYQVFLRFRFE
+555 SNSSYQVFLRFRFE
-569 DKMELKQKQKSKT
+569 DVK
-582 EQKVDSNEEISQD
+582 QKVDIRKDTIQPKIK
-595 QVVELDSAE
+595 ELENAEDLVDVDSL
-604 YKTDIDNN
+604 DIK
-612 DEELANELLI
+612 DEDLANELLA

>member
-24 EGFINYDK
+24 EEFINYDK

-63 EDLDDLPTDQELD
+63 EDLDNLPTDQEHD
-76 NNSKFPDNS
+76 NTSKFPDNS

-97 KSSNKE
+97 KSTNKE

-206 VFILMFVLFIG
+206 VFILFFILFIG

-235 MNFGKEVK
+235 MNFGKNVQ
-243 SELLGDSGSATT
+243 SELLGNNSGGGSATT
-255 ITNNNQTDTS
+255 SANNK
-265 NAQTVDNRG
+265 QTVENRG
-274 ARSSKLVK
+274 ARSSNLVK

-292 KFKQSQSI
+292 KFKQSQMI
-300 FSTISPTVV
+300 FASISPTVV
-309 MNEDSIFCYC
+309 LNESSIFCYC

-331 RLMDRSNNIKI
+331 RLMDQSNNIKI

-349 SKKDYMDFSI
+349 NKKDYLDFSL
-359 KYTFENEFFRVSPST
+359 KYSFKDDFFTISPS
-374 ALISNVL
+374 AKLIPNLL
-381 LLDYLKNDYQTLT
+381 LLDYLKTDYQALT
-394 KINSSALVEVGKGF
+394 KINSSALVEVGHSF
-408 SSNFVTKYPIILKDY
+408 SANFVTKYPVILKDY
-423 KSSSVSSV
+423 KASMVSSSRSSNA
-431 RLTPS
+431 LSSKLPS
-436 TSSSAANKLTP
+436 NTNTKDASPT
-447 AKNRSKQQP
+447 
-456 SDRVVGEKVSFNDV
+456 DRVVSESINFNDV
-470 GFKFKIDTKFVD
+470 GFKFRIDTEYVD
-482 QQTVSIKLNQSH
+482 DKTVSVALNQSH

-501 DDVPVTDK
+501 GDVPIMDK
-509 RDFKSQFLLK
+509 RDFKSRFLLK
-519 DKQLVPLF
+519 DGQLVPLF

-535 KSKKETVPFLSYFLP
+535 KSSEETLPFLSLFLP
-550 GKVDD
+550 DKIDD
-555 DNSSYQVFLRFRFE
+555 SNSSYQVFLRFRF
-569 DKMELKQKQKSKT
+569 DDVK
-582 EQKVDSNEEISQD
+582 QKVDIRKDTIQPKIK
-595 QVVELDSAE
+595 ELKNAEDLVDVDSL
-604 YKTDIDNN
+604 DIK
-612 DEELANELLI
+612 DEELANELLT

>member
-24 EGFINYDK
+24 EQFINYDK

-63 EDLDDLPTDQELD
+63 EDLDDLPTDQEHD
-76 NNSKFPDNS
+76 NTSKFPDNS

-97 KSSNKE
+97 KSTNKE

-206 VFILMFVLFIG
+206 VFILFFVLFIG

-235 MNFGKEVK
+235 MNFGKSVQ
-243 SELLGDSGSATT
+243 SELLGSSGSATT
-255 ITNNNQTDTS
+255 SVNNK
-265 NAQTVDNRG
+265 QTVENRS
-274 ARSSKLVK
+274 ARSSNLVK

-292 KFKQSQSI
+292 KFKQSQMI
-300 FSTISPTVV
+300 FASISPTVV
-309 MNEDSIFCYC
+309 LNESSIFCYC

-331 RLMDRSNNIKI
+331 RLMDQSNNIKI

-349 SKKDYMDFSI
+349 NKKDYLDFSL
-359 KYTFENEFFRVSPST
+359 KYSFKDDFFTISPS
-374 ALISNVL
+374 AKLIPNLL
-381 LLDYLKNDYQTLT
+381 LLDYLKTDYQALT
-394 KINSSALVEVGKGF
+394 KINSSALVEVGHSF
-408 SSNFVTKYPIILKDY
+408 SANFVTKYPVILKDY
-423 KSSSVSSV
+423 KASMVSSSRSSNA
-431 RLTPS
+431 LSSKLPS
-436 TSSSAANKLTP
+436 NTNTKDASPT
-447 AKNRSKQQP
+447 
-456 SDRVVGEKVSFNDV
+456 DRVVSESINFNDV
-470 GFKFKIDTKFVD
+470 GFKFRIDTEYVD
-482 QQTVSIKLNQSH
+482 DKTVSVALNQSH

-501 DDVPVTDK
+501 GDVPIMDK
-509 RDFKSQFLLK
+509 RDFKSRFLLK
-519 DKQLVPLF
+519 DGQLVPLF

-535 KSKKETVPFLSYFLP
+535 KSSEETLPFLSLFLP
-550 GKVDD
+550 DKIDD
-555 DNSSYQVFLRFRFE
+555 SNSSYQVFLRFRF
-569 DKMELKQKQKSKT
+569 DDVK
-582 EQKVDSNEEISQD
+582 QKVDIRKDTIQPKIK
-595 QVVELDSAE
+595 ELKNAEDLVDVDSL
-604 YKTDIDNN
+604 DIK
-612 DEELANELLI
+612 DEELANELLT

>member
-1 MIHLITGR
+1 MTHLITGR

-18 LTFLEK
+18 LTFLEQQ
-24 EGFINYDK
+24 EFINYDK

-63 EDLDDLPTDQELD
+63 EDLDDLPTDQEND
-76 NNSKFPDNS
+76 NTSKFPDNS

-97 KSSNKE
+97 KSTNKE

-181 DKRFFEVYKSASI
+181 DRRFFEVYKSASI

-206 VFILMFVLFIG
+206 VFIAMFILFIG

-235 MNFGKEVK
+235 MNFGKSMQ
-243 SELLGDSGSATT
+243 SELLGSDTNANSK
-255 ITNNNQTDTS
+255 TNNSNLSNSNTS
-265 NAQTVDNRG
+265 LTADNRPV
-274 ARSSKLVK
+274 RSSNLVR
-282 PYFYLFKNKD
+282 PYFYLFKNEQ
-292 KFKQSQSI
+292 KFKSSSSI
-300 FSTISPTVV
+300 FSAISPTVV
-309 MNEDSIFCYC
+309 MNEESIFCYC
-319 TVKEI
+319 TIKEI

-331 RLMDRSNNIKI
+331 RLMDTSNNIKI

-349 SKKDYMDFSI
+349 SKKDYLDFSL
-359 KYTFENEFFRVSPST
+359 KYSFENEFFRISPST

-381 LLDYLKNDYQTLT
+381 LLDYLRSDYQTLT
-394 KINSSALVEVGKGF
+394 KINSSALVEVGKSF

-431 RLTPS
+431 RLK
-436 TSSSAANKLTP
+436 ADQQN
-447 AKNRSKQQP
+447 KQQP
-456 SDRVVGEKVSFNDV
+456 SDRIVGEKVSFNDV

-482 QQTVSIKLNQSH
+482 RQTVSIKLNQSH

-501 DDVPVTDK
+501 NDVPVTDK
-509 RDFKSQFLLK
+509 RDFKSQFLLT
-519 DKQLVPLF
+519 DGQLVPLF

-535 KSKKETVPFLSYFLP
+535 KSNKETIPFLSYFLP

-569 DKMELKQKQKSKT
+569 DVQKSQKNQSDIVKLENIKQTINTDSELKDIKGT
-582 EQKVDSNEEISQD
+582 TD
-595 QVVELDSAE
+595 
-604 YKTDIDNN
+604 TDIDTLDKE
-612 DEELANELLI
+612 DEKLANELLA

>member
-24 EGFINYDK
+24 EQFINYDK
-32 ETKTF
+32 ESKTF

-63 EDLDDLPTDQELD
+63 EDLDNLPTDQEHD
-76 NNSKFPDNS
+76 NTSKFPDNS

-97 KSSNKE
+97 KSTNKE

-206 VFILMFVLFIG
+206 VFILFFVLFIG

-235 MNFGKEVK
+235 MNFGKSVQ
-243 SELLGDSGSATT
+243 SELLGNNSGGGSATT
-255 ITNNNQTDTS
+255 SANNK
-265 NAQTVDNRG
+265 QTVENRG
-274 ARSSKLVK
+274 ARSSNLVK

-292 KFKQSQSI
+292 KFKQSQMI
-300 FSTISPTVV
+300 FASISPTVV
-309 MNEDSIFCYC
+309 LNESSIFCYC

-331 RLMDRSNNIKI
+331 RLMDQSNNIKI

-349 SKKDYMDFSI
+349 NKKDYLDFSL
-359 KYTFENEFFRVSPST
+359 KYSFKDDFFTISPS
-374 ALISNVL
+374 AKLISNLL
-381 LLDYLKNDYQTLT
+381 LLDYLKTDYQALT
-394 KINSSALVEVGKGF
+394 KINSSALVEVGHSF
-408 SSNFVTKYPIILKDY
+408 SANFVTKYPVILKDY
-423 KSSSVSSV
+423 KASMVSSSRSSNA
-431 RLTPS
+431 LSSKLPS
-436 TSSSAANKLTP
+436 NTNTKDASPT
-447 AKNRSKQQP
+447 
-456 SDRVVGEKVSFNDV
+456 DRVVSESINFNDV
-470 GFKFKIDTKFVD
+470 GFKFRIDTEYVD
-482 QQTVSIKLNQSH
+482 DKTVSVALNQSH

-501 DDVPVTDK
+501 GDVPIMDK
-509 RDFKSQFLLK
+509 RDFKSRFLLK
-519 DKQLVPLF
+519 DGQLVPLF

-535 KSKKETVPFLSYFLP
+535 KSSEETLPFLSLFLP
-550 GKVDD
+550 DKVDD
-555 DNSSYQVFLRFRFE
+555 SNSSYQVFLRFRFDE
-569 DKMELKQKQKSKT
+569 RMQ
-582 EQKVDSNEEISQD
+582 
-595 QVVELDSAE
+595 
-604 YKTDIDNN
+604 KTDIKASVVTAQEQVTEQATELENETSVSN
-612 DEELANELLI
+612 TLETVNVKLANELLV

>member
-18 LTFLEK
+18 LTFLEQQ
-24 EGFINYDK
+24 EFINYDK

-63 EDLDDLPTDQELD
+63 EDLDDLPTDQEND
-76 NNSKFPDNS
+76 NASKFPDNS

-97 KSSNKE
+97 KSTNKE

-206 VFILMFVLFIG
+206 VFIAMFILFIG

-235 MNFGKEVK
+235 MNFGKSMQ
-243 SELLGDSGSATT
+243 SELLGSNINANSNS
-255 ITNNNQTDTS
+255 NNNGNLSNPDTS
-265 NAQTVDNRG
+265 LTTDNRPV
-274 ARSSKLVK
+274 RSSNLVK
-282 PYFYLFKNKD
+282 PYFYLFKNEQ
-292 KFKQSQSI
+292 KFKSSSSI
-300 FSTISPTVV
+300 FSAISPTVV
-309 MNEDSIFCYC
+309 MNEESIFCYC

-331 RLMDRSNNIKI
+331 RLMDTSNNIKI

-349 SKKDYMDFSI
+349 SKKDYLDFSL
-359 KYTFENEFFRVSPST
+359 KYSFENEFFRISPST

-381 LLDYLKNDYQTLT
+381 LLDYLRSDYQTLT
-394 KINSSALVEVGKGF
+394 KINSSALVEVGKSF

-431 RLTPS
+431 RLKVDQQ
-436 TSSSAANKLTP
+436 N
-447 AKNRSKQQP
+447 KQQP
-456 SDRVVGEKVSFNDV
+456 SDRIVGEKVSFNDV

-501 DDVPVTDK
+501 NDVPVTDK
-509 RDFKSQFLLK
+509 RDFKSQFLLT
-519 DKQLVPLF
+519 DGQLVPLF

-535 KSKKETVPFLSYFLP
+535 KSNKETIPFLSYFLP

-569 DKMELKQKQKSKT
+569 DVQKSQKNQSDIVKLENIKQTINTDSELKDIKGT
-582 EQKVDSNEEISQD
+582 TD
-595 QVVELDSAE
+595 
-604 YKTDIDNN
+604 TDIDTLDKE
-612 DEELANELLI
+612 DEKLANELLA